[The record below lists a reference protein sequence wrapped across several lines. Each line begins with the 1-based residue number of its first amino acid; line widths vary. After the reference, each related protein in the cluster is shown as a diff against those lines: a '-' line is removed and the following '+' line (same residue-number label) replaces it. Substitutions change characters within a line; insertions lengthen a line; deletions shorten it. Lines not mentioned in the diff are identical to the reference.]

1 VLDEQRN
8 AYQPFLYA
16 IFAADLKAPIGTRS
30 RYFWYQLRRPLWQRE
45 RLLIRVLIFACLP
58 QAARCPREYGLSK
71 LPNRKA
77 GNN

>member
-30 RYFWYQLRRPLWQRE
+30 RYFWYQLRRPRW
-45 RLLIRVLIFACLP
+45 
-58 QAARCPREYGLSK
+58 AARALADQGFNFRMLAASRAMPSGIRSVEI
-71 LPNRKA
+71 A
-77 GNN
+77 E